1 MPRTPAASAALLALV
16 RDPDPEVRRSAGEAV
31 PGWDGPGLDGRHPG
45 TARAGAGPAPGRA
58 RRRRGGPAASRDDTR
73 AVADALAALLGEDD
87 RSVRLAAAHGLARR
101 DDPRTAEAIERV
113 GPLGPVFAEGH
124 RARGLWSWKRERER
138 HGHSG

>member
-1 MPRTPAASAALLALV
+1 MPRTPAASAALLAFV

-31 PGWDGPGLDGRHPG
+31 PGWDGPGLDATRELLVPARDPHPDV
-45 TARAGAGPAPGRA
+45 
-58 RRRRGGPAASRDDTR
+58 RGVAAEAPAASRDDTC

-113 GPLGPVFAEGH
+113 GPLGPVFAEDH